1 MLIYFAD
8 STVSLLYHLSLKWCC
23 WK

>member
-8 STVSLLYHLSLKWCC
+8 STVNLLYHLSLKWCC